1 MNGLSRVGYHY
12 DLISSIMETIAQYG
26 TLREAGLLKLK
37 LASCDID
44 SIISDEL
51 IAGVAPHIFAT
62 RSGIRVQVADKDLK
76 MSKSLWLL
84 R

>member
-1 MNGLSRVGYHY
+1 MNGLSRVGYLY
-12 DLISSIMETIAQYG
+12 DLISSIMKTIAQYG
-26 TLREAGLLKLK
+26 TLKEAELLKMK

-44 SIISDEL
+44 AFIPDEL

>member
-1 MNGLSRVGYHY
+1 MNGLSRVGYLY
-12 DLISSIMETIAQYG
+12 DLISSIMKTIAQYG
-26 TLREAGLLKLK
+26 TLKEAELLKMK

-44 SIISDEL
+44 AFIPDEL

-62 RSGIRVQVADKDLK
+62 RSGIRVQVANTDLK
-76 MSKSLWLL
+76 MCGSLWLL

>member
-1 MNGLSRVGYHY
+1 MNGLSRVGYLY
-12 DLISSIMETIAQYG
+12 DLISSLMKTIAQYG
-26 TLREAGLLKLK
+26 TLKEAELLKMK

-44 SIISDEL
+44 AFIPDEL

-62 RSGIRVQVADKDLK
+62 RSGIRVQVTDKDLK
-76 MSKSLWLL
+76 MSERLWLL

>member
-1 MNGLSRVGYHY
+1 MNGLSRVGYFY
-12 DLISSIMETIAQYG
+12 DLISVTMKTIAQYG
-26 TLREAGLLKLK
+26 TIREAGLLKLK

-62 RSGIRVQVADKDLK
+62 RSGIRVQVANTDLK
-76 MSKSLWLL
+76 MCGSLWLL